1 MKQTCAVLLCGM
13 AVLLACGCATSPE
26 QWSGSDFSDFGALDF
41 GLGAVARAA
50 VDGEPRPDLISPA
63 IQHGFAVLDFRAR
76 RDEYDRVYV
85 VGEIR
90 NVGVE
95 MKGVELQATLRDGT
109 GRVVAVGHFY
119 PAADYSIAPNQNWP
133 FAHSFGKQ
141 TDGVEAEL
149 RIVGAFRTID
159 NLSTVSLLGR

>member
-1 MKQTCAVLLCGM
+1 MKQICTVLLCAM
-13 AVLLACGCATSPE
+13 MVLLTCGCATPPE
-26 QWSGSDFSDFGALDF
+26 QLSGSGFDPLDL
-41 GLGAVARAA
+41 GLGTVARAA
-50 VDGEPRPDLISPA
+50 VDGEPLTNIVSPVV
-63 IQHGFAVLDFRAR
+63 QHGFAAVDFRAR

-90 NVGVE
+90 NVGEE
-95 MKGVELQATLRDGT
+95 MKGVELQATLRDAA
-109 GRVVAVGHFY
+109 GRVVAVGYFY

-159 NLSTVSLLGR
+159 NLSTVSLLAR